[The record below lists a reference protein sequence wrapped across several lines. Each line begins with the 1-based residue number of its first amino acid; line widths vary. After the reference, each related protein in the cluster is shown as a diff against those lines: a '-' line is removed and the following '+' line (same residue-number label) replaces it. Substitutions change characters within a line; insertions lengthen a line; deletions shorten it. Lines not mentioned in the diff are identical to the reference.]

1 MMFWKIENKKPAA
14 CMQVKNHLFLRRGGQ
29 NANQSEQDWHSLSP
43 LLALLSPFRALRSF
57 MSDLR
62 MEKHECV
69 FFYTFWFTIWFLRF
83 FKTGSLANKSC
94 TLISWRSRFFISRF
108 FSESLVR
115 RSNKFVENSIN
126 LATKKYLSYLS
137 LHKGHLLRR
146 GTGASSKKKN
156 WLRLRGR
163 RISKGLSHSLSLFF
177 SVSSLTLLLKNL
189 NNNNVL
195 FV

>member
-29 NANQSEQDWHSLSP
+29 NANQNEQDWHSLSP
-43 LLALLSPFRALRSF
+43 LLALLSSFRALRSF

-126 LATKKYLSYLS
+126 LATKKILV
-137 LHKGHLLRR
+137 
-146 GTGASSKKKN
+146 
-156 WLRLRGR
+156 
-163 RISKGLSHSLSLFF
+163 
-177 SVSSLTLLLKNL
+177 SVSPQRTLVEKRNRGFIKKIDCASAVVAFLKDSLTLFLSFSLSHRWPYC
-189 NNNNVL
+189 
-195 FV
+195 